1 MSLIDYDN
9 FNLLGAPYKEYTNS
23 QIKIRQEKLGNTNK
37 SHKEI
42 LWENGKTAYI
52 ALASSVDVRNT
63 LLPYSSSFDVPTAP
77 QTDPLTLAILSTD
90 AAFNNDGERRV
101 QALELPGDPE
111 NWFGNYISTQ
121 YVLFGGTAIAN
132 LNVGT
137 DEQTGNLT
145 SANAGRYRFGINRT
159 TDEFNS
165 SAYGLG
171 GTEWGIGAMP
181 GITGFNLKSRNMGSL
196 REVTVNIRAN
206 NENQFKI
213 IDNLYCRI
221 GYSMFLEWGNSMYF
235 NNEGEYITETDN
247 LAPSLIPT
255 FLTKKYGN
263 NAVACPST
271 LLKYI
276 EQNRE
281 RSNGNYDAFF
291 GRVKNFTWEFNKDG
305 YYDITLSLI
314 SWGDVI
320 ESLGIDRQYGDQP
333 VSYEEGF
340 NSTQPNNTSAL
351 STFLSVAA
359 EPEGTTNTVTSYNS
373 AGSVLVTTNS
383 TTEDLSIYKTTLVGD
398 TEKTTADFIRSTSSI
413 SVQSDTIPSLNYT
426 RLETSIGKIVSATAQ
441 FGSENPYFYIRL
453 GDILDFIKDRL
464 LIYHP
469 ECNNEPIL
477 DIDTNT
483 DTNWCYYSG
492 INVSA
497 DPSKVMVRVP
507 LPYDKFDLDILAN
520 QDTIFVDKNNDKVD
534 DTNEADWPYPVNYQ
548 SIFSLNTAKLEFFIG
563 TIPNTDIEAGKI
575 MNIYFEHQYLLN
587 TIKQLRDEKT
597 KKLPLFDFVT
607 ELCNT
612 ANSVLGGVNKLSVRL
627 KNDNVLQIYDQNTLY
642 GLDDLLQEESEIINL
657 YGFQSIPQ
665 SKIVKNEN
673 LELKFAVLPSYKAGS
688 FVTDFSIKTELTNEF
703 STTVAIGAQAQG
715 QVIGEDATGLSKW
728 NFGLVDRF
736 YPSKIDSLKKE
747 GNVDDPTISER
758 INRIRK
764 NLKFLWLGYSEG
776 NVTATSNVD
785 TSLITIPNLSRRKNV
800 YYFQH
805 FQTERYNEFVKLQQ
819 DYLQEIIKFKVD
831 YDTSLYQSSTAEY
844 YNGNSNQ
851 IGMLP
856 INIQITM
863 DGLSGIRIYD
873 QLGVDVRFIP
883 NYYPQALKWIIKG
896 VSHEIVNNKWFTKL
910 DTIAVPKLPRS
921 MDLASFI
928 QRYPGLTAGLPEA
941 GTSGQNATGGNGSSS
956 YNNSPLAKKL
966 ISLGRTNGNLAWKDM
981 SFVGVSGGKLA
992 VSTSPSADKPTIT
1005 LAYASSNA
1013 FNTWN
1018 VTEPI
1023 SRWSN
1028 TFYMPE
1034 PALIKLRDLAR
1045 MASKA
1050 NVSFTIT
1057 SIYRSYAAQDD
1068 VKKRYGDKAA
1078 SPGSSPHGWG
1088 GAIDIGEL
1096 YTAVGGSTDP
1106 SANARVRANNPLY
1119 LWLEING
1126 PKVGWINPSRL
1137 ADGAGKDECWHWE
1150 WWGDVNLDLLK

>member
-1 MSLIDYDN
+1 MSIDYDN
-9 FNLLGAPYKEYTNS
+9 SNLLGAPYKEYVNA
-23 QIKIRQEKLGNTNK
+23 QIQTRQEKLGNTNK

-52 ALASSVDVRNT
+52 ALASSVDIRNT
-63 LLPYSSSFDVPTAP
+63 LLPYSSSFNVPTAP
-77 QTDPLTLAILSTD
+77 QTDPLTLYILSTE

-111 NWFGNYISTQ
+111 DWFGNYISTQ

-145 SANAGRYRFGINRT
+145 SANAGRYRFGVNRT

-171 GTEWGIGAMP
+171 GTEWGMSAMP

-221 GYSMFLEWGNSMYF
+221 GYSMFLEWGNSVYF

-263 NAVACPST
+263 NAATCPST

-314 SWGDVI
+314 SWGDII

-333 VSYEEGF
+333 VSYEEGS
-340 NSTQPNNTSAL
+340 NNVQPNNTSAL

-359 EPEGTTNTVTSYNS
+359 EPISSVESLSGGRAGITVDTTNQ
-373 AGSVLVTTNS
+373 
-383 TTEDLSIYKTTLVGD
+383 IFKTTLVAQTSKYIAQPGFSSD
-398 TEKTTADFIRSTSSI
+398 LVFTNTSQST
-413 SVQSDTIPSLNYT
+413 SDTIPSLNYT
-426 RLETSIGKIVSATAQ
+426 RLETSIGKIISATAQ
-441 FGSENPYFYIRL
+441 FGSEKPYFYIRL

-469 ECNNEPIL
+469 ECNNEPII
-477 DIDTNT
+477 DINTNT

-507 LPYDKFDLDILAN
+507 LPYEKFDLDILAN
-520 QDTIFVDKNNDKVD
+520 QDTKFIDNNNDKVD
-534 DTNEADWPYPVNYQ
+534 DNPNVADWPYPVNYQ
-548 SIFSLNTAKLEFFIG
+548 SIFSLDTAKLEFFIG

-575 MNIYFEHQYLLN
+575 MNIYFEYQYLLD
-587 TIKQLRDEKT
+587 TIKQLRNEKT
-597 KKLPLFDFVT
+597 KKLPLFDFIT

-627 KNDNVLQIYDQNTLY
+627 KNDNILQIYDQNTLY
-642 GLDDLLQEESEIINL
+642 GLDSLTLLQDDSEIINL
-657 YGFQSIPQ
+657 YGFQSI
-665 SKIVKNEN
+665 SRDKLVKADGIN
-673 LELKFAVLPSYKAGS
+673 LEVVSLPNYKAGS

-728 NFGLVDRF
+728 NYGLVDRF

-764 NLKFLWLGYSEG
+764 NLKFLWLGYAEG
-776 NVTATSNVD
+776 NVIKNAPTSYTNFGD
-785 TSLITIPNLSRRKNV
+785 S
-800 YYFQH
+800 YYFEH
-805 FQTERYNEFVKLQQ
+805 FQTERYSEFVKLQQ
-819 DYLQEIIKFKVD
+819 DYLQEVIKFRGD
-831 YDTSLYQSSTAEY
+831 YETSNFGQTTGEAY
-844 YNGNSNQ
+844 YGNSNQ

-910 DTIAVPKLPRS
+910 DTIAVPRLPKS

-928 QRYPGLTAGLPEA
+928 RKYPELTVGLPDA
-941 GTSGQNATGGNGSSS
+941 GPSGQNATGGNGSSS

-992 VSTSPSADKPTIT
+992 ISTSPSADKPTIT

-1106 SANARVRANNPLY
+1106 SANAKVRANNPLY